1 MDSEREVD
9 MKNFNKILVTDKTGN
24 GGDWL
29 QHSSRKEVIESSLRR
44 KERGVAIL

>member
-24 GGDWL
+24 GGI
-29 QHSSRKEVIESSLRR
+29 SYNTPVERR
-44 KERGVAIL
+44 